1 MNIHKSNVICTKM
14 AGEGDNTDME
24 NTEENADDT
33 PNQDPDSLAQ
43 ESNSNERAVK
53 LPMSRVKAIMKSD
66 PDVSLASSEAVVALA
81 KATEMFIQ
89 MLSKDAITSTMQ
101 SKRKT
106 LQRKDLDTV
115 IDTRDSYSFLEGT
128 LDGP

>member
-1 MNIHKSNVICTKM
+1 MGRKM
-14 AGEGDNTDME
+14 AGEGENIEMA

-33 PNQDPDSLAQ
+33 PSQDPDVCDSSAQ
-43 ESNSNERAVK
+43 ESNSNERTIK

-89 MLSKDAITSTMQ
+89 MLSKDAINSTMQ

>member
-1 MNIHKSNVICTKM
+1 M
-14 AGEGDNTDME
+14 AGEGENIDMI
-24 NTEENADDT
+24 NTEENEDETPSQDT
-33 PNQDPDSLAQ
+33 DIGDSSVQ
-43 ESNSNERAVK
+43 ESSSHERSIK

-66 PDVSLASSEAVVALA
+66 PDVNLASSEAVVALA

-89 MLSKDAITSTMQ
+89 MLSKDAINSTMQ

-115 IDTRDSYSFLEGT
+115 VDTRDSYSFLEGT

>member
-1 MNIHKSNVICTKM
+1 M
-14 AGEGDNTDME
+14 AGEEENIEMD
-24 NTEENADDT
+24 NTEENAEDT
-33 PNQDPDSLAQ
+33 PNQDPDVGDSSAQ
-43 ESNSNERAVK
+43 EPSSNERITK
-53 LPMSRVKAIMKSD
+53 LPITRVKAIMKSD

-81 KATEMFIQ
+81 KAAEMFIQ
-89 MLSKDAITSTMQ
+89 MLSKDAINSTMQ

-115 IDTRDSYSFLEGT
+115 IDTRDSYAFLEGT